1 MRKITAVFVCVF
13 IVTAIGAES
22 WKFKSDFNLLLNQ
35 SSYSDN
41 WNGTEKSSVSWTA
54 KLNSSAE
61 KQLLDYLHNRNTL
74 KLAFGQT
81 HQQEVDDNDEKYW
94 AKPEKSTDII
104 DFESMFRFTLKKL
117 VDPFVSFRLETQFV
131 DYSQEDNTRTFNP
144 ILLTESAG
152 VARTF
157 IEQEN
162 HKLSSRLGAAIRQHI
177 DRNSMDENGDQK
189 TETMQDAGLEFVSE
203 YMKQLNT
210 ILTFESRLDV
220 FQALY
225 NSEEDDLDNEDW
237 KATDVKWLNTL
248 NAKIWKALTVNF
260 EVEWVYDKEQD
271 RAGQYRE
278 NLALGF
284 SYSIL

>member
-1 MRKITAVFVCVF
+1 MRKLIPIFVLIFV
-13 IVTAIGAES
+13 VTTLSAES
-22 WKFKSDFNLLLNQ
+22 WTFKSDFNLLLSQ

-54 KLNSSAE
+54 KINSSVE
-61 KQLLDYLHNRNTL
+61 KQLLEYLHNRNTL

-104 DFESMFRFTLKKL
+104 DFESMFRFTLKKY
-117 VDPFVSFRLETQFV
+117 VDPFVSFRLESQFI
-131 DYSQEDNTRTFNP
+131 DQSQEDNTRTFNP

-152 VARTF
+152 IARTF

-177 DRNSMDENGDQK
+177 DRNSMDENGNQK
-189 TETMQDAGLEFVSE
+189 TETMQDAGLEFVGE
-203 YMKQLNT
+203 YMKALNE

-225 NSEEDDLDNEDW
+225 NSEEDDLENDDW

-248 NAKIWKALTVNF
+248 NARIWKALTINF

-271 RAGQYRE
+271 KAGQYRE